1 MAYCDTSGS
10 STRVLPTSWR
20 GSTHLNSTIQ
30 TYSDVANRIKAKL
43 GAPRT
48 TIETTDEQMCMFID
62 EALEWYTKYAG
73 QTLEYLL
80 VCTSQ
85 YEHGCGFKLDDFV
98 NYDCG
103 PRQCISTTTFD
114 VVTSVASVSA
124 DIATTTSLLSTQ
136 VVGNSSIISLT
147 YDPDN
152 VWQFNPCLANTVTI
166 TSTTATPADVSL
178 CGPVTGL
185 FGVTNGIVTIYP
197 ENYAALAADACTALT
212 AYWGCDITDATH
224 VIITNV
230 PPCTIGGLNSIVT
243 NNGKIVTTSVCNTAI
258 NTGGPMPATFEFV
271 TSYAAPSAVY
281 GQYDITNNTNYFKV
295 NIPYAGCLP
304 KTSTWTYVDAIFS
317 SMTSTSAYATS
328 SCETSAYF
336 DHDIMMSRKVVDVTS
351 LDRNGTFGG
360 IGETYLYG
368 LDYAIAQNL
377 WGGTALT
384 VNVAS
389 RGFDFV
395 TYELLGQYMDLA
407 KRMLAREYEFR
418 FNRDTQRLKIIP
430 EPPYSSTGTNCVSGC
445 SNICFIITCYVEK
458 PIAHLLKE
466 RWVMNYAMALT
477 MISLG
482 HTRTKYGQVTL
493 FGGGSLNGTD
503 IMSQGLELKEKLE
516 NELMNGFGEVL
527 PPRFFVG

>member
-1 MAYCDTSGS
+1 MSQC
-10 STRVLPTSWR
+10 STTDNNVLPANWR
-20 GSTHLNSTIQ
+20 GSTHLNSAIK
-30 TYSDVANRIKAKL
+30 TYSDAANRIKAKL

-48 TIETTDEQMCMFID
+48 TIEVADEQICMFID

-73 QTLEYLL
+73 QTLEYLMI
-80 VCTSQ
+80 CTSE
-85 YEHGCGFKLDDFV
+85 YETGCGFKLDNFV

-103 PRQCISTTTFD
+103 PRQCVTSSLVD
-114 VVTSVASVSA
+114 VVTSITTVSA
-124 DIATTTSLLSTQ
+124 DIATTTSLVSTQ
-136 VVGNSSIISLT
+136 VVGNSSIISVT
-147 YDPDN
+147 YDPEN
-152 VWQFNPCLANTVTI
+152 VWQFNPCAANMLTI
-166 TSTTATPADVSL
+166 TSTSATPADVTV

-185 FGVTNGIVTIYP
+185 FGITNGVVTIYP
-197 ENYAALAADACTALT
+197 ENYASLMADPCTPLS
-212 AYWGCDITDATH
+212 AYWGCDISAATH
-224 VIITNV
+224 VIVTGV
-230 PPCTIGGLNSIVT
+230 PPCTIGGSNALVT
-243 NNGKIVTTSVCNTAI
+243 NNGKLATTTICNTAI
-258 NTGGPMPATFEFV
+258 NTGGPMPATFTFT
-271 TSYAAPSAVY
+271 TSYAAPTAIY
-281 GQYDITNNTNYFKV
+281 GQYDITNNANYFKI

-304 KTSTWTYVDAIFS
+304 KMSTWGYVDTVFS
-317 SMTSTSAYATS
+317 SVTSTSAYTTS
-328 SCETSAYF
+328 ACETSAFF

-430 EPPYSSTGTNCVSGC
+430 EPPRSRD
-445 SNICFIITCYVEK
+445 SNLCFIITCYVEK
-458 PIAHLLKE
+458 PIAHLIKE
-466 RWVMNYAMALT
+466 RWVLNYALALT
-477 MISLG
+477 MIAVG
-482 HTRTKYGQVTL
+482 HTRTKYGSVAL
-493 FGGGSLNGTD
+493 FGGGTINGTD
-503 IMSQGLELKEKLE
+503 IMSQGLELREKLE
-516 NELMNGFGEVL
+516 NELMNNFGEVC